1 MGGQTGGARNSFS
14 DIMIPYEGLIN
25 ENYFKLI
32 SRETELINNLE
43 YFTGRS
49 KNPYNKKYENFI
61 GLLLKSKYDGVKQ
74 EDQTNIKIGPMD
86 YAIALDISGSM
97 MSALEVNDK
106 NGIPRIELAKKAL
119 LTMIDNLKDGNQM
132 SITTFNHESQLIIP
146 LSPKSEILMLKE
158 KIKNINPDGGTKLT
172 NALKGAYETLK
183 KSKKKFKRVIIITDG
198 WVNEPDFMN
207 TAINVTNNG
216 VGISV
221 IAIDK
226 SSNSKLF
233 EQFSKLGGCNYFI
246 ATKDEDL
253 EKYLIHQFTY
263 LTFIA
268 SYNIKLNFES
278 DDCEIIKAIG
288 TNSDDNKNIN
298 NLCNIPSCF
307 PSDLKFIGDEVYQEG
322 GLILLKIKLK
332 NENIGNKIK
341 INLKLEYTDNDDKN
355 YIQNY
360 PIEYEINEGEYY
372 SNNYLKKGI
381 ALYYYGKIRRKIA
394 KFFNSDTKFTTAGPV
409 LESVDKTKYDR
420 YFNFLRRD
428 NENIDK
434 VKKYFNQNYFNDI
447 VENQKENYIKIL
459 DEKYEL
465 FLKKRKEIEDKVVE
479 KPKVE
484 NKN

>member
-1 MGGQTGGARNSFS
+1 MDCQTGGAINSFS

-132 SITTFNHESQLIIP
+132 SITTFNHESHLIIP

-158 KIKNINPDGGTKLT
+158 KIKNINPNGGTNLT

-409 LESVDKTKYDR
+409 LPSVDKTKYDR

-479 KPKVE
+479 KPKV
-484 NKN
+484 

>member
-1 MGGQTGGARNSFS
+1 MGGQTGGARNAYS

-25 ENYFKLI
+25 ENYFKLQ

-49 KNPYNKKYENFI
+49 LNPYNKKYENFI
-61 GLLLKSKYDGVKQ
+61 GLLLKSKYDGIKE
-74 EDQTNIKIGPMD
+74 EDQSNIKIGPSD

-97 MSALEVNDK
+97 GSPLEENNK
-106 NGIPRIELAKKAL
+106 GIPRIELAKKAL

-132 SITTFNHESQLIIP
+132 SISTFNQESQLLIP
-146 LSPKSEILMLKE
+146 LSPKSEILILE
-158 KIKNINPDGGTKLT
+158 DKIKNITPNGGTNLT
-172 NALKGAYETLK
+172 NALKGAFDTLK
-183 KSKKKFKRVIIITDG
+183 KSKKKFRRVIIIPDG
-198 WVNEPDFMN
+198 WVNEPEFMN
-207 TAINVTNNG
+207 NAINVTNNG

-233 EQFSKLGGCNYFI
+233 EEFSKLVGCNYFI

-263 LTFIA
+263 LTFVA
-268 SYNIKLNFES
+268 SFNIKLNFES

-288 TNSDDNKNIN
+288 TNSDDDKNVN

-307 PSDLKFIGDEVYQEG
+307 PSDLKFIENDVYQEG
-322 GLILLKIKLK
+322 GLMLLKIKLK
-332 NENIGNKIK
+332 NEDIGNKIK

-355 YIQNY
+355 YVQNY
-360 PIEYEINEGEYY
+360 PFEYEVHEGEYY
-372 SNNYLKKGI
+372 SNDCLKKGI

-394 KFFNSDTKFTTAGPV
+394 KFFHSDTKFTTGGPV
-409 LESVDKTKYDR
+409 LENVDKEKYDR
-420 YFNFLRRD
+420 YFKFLRRD

-434 VKKYFNQNYFNDI
+434 AKKYFKQNYFNDV
-447 VENQKENYIKIL
+447 VENQKENYIKTL
-459 DEKYEL
+459 DEKYEI
-465 FLKKRKEIEDKVVE
+465 FLKRRQEIEEKVVE
-479 KPKVE
+479 KPKNE
-484 NKN
+484 NQN

>member
-97 MSALEVNDK
+97 MSELEDK

-158 KIKNINPDGGTKLT
+158 KIKNINPDGGTNLT

-409 LESVDKTKYDR
+409 LPSVDKTKYDR

-434 VKKYFNQNYFNDI
+434 AKKYFNLHYFDDV
-447 VENQKENYIKIL
+447 VENQKENYIKTL
-459 DEKYEL
+459 DEKYNM
-465 FLKKRKEIEDKVVE
+465 FFNRKEIEKKVIE
-479 KPKVE
+479 
-484 NKN
+484 

>member
-43 YFTGRS
+43 YFTGRT

-74 EDQTNIKIGPMD
+74 ENQTNIKIGPMD

-158 KIKNINPDGGTKLT
+158 KIKNINPDGGTNLT

-409 LESVDKTKYDR
+409 LPSVDKTKYDR

-479 KPKVE
+479 KPKV
-484 NKN
+484 

>member
-409 LESVDKTKYDR
+409 LASVDKTKYDR

-479 KPKVE
+479 KPKV
-484 NKN
+484 

>member
-158 KIKNINPDGGTKLT
+158 KIKNINPNGGTNLT

-221 IAIDK
+221 VAIDE

-409 LESVDKTKYDR
+409 LPSVDKTKYDR
-420 YFNFLRRD
+420 YFNFLRSSFF
-428 NENIDK
+428 K
-434 VKKYFNQNYFNDI
+434 ATK
-447 VENQKENYIKIL
+447 
-459 DEKYEL
+459 
-465 FLKKRKEIEDKVVE
+465 
-479 KPKVE
+479 
-484 NKN
+484 

>member
-132 SITTFNHESQLIIP
+132 SITTFNNESQLIIP

-221 IAIDK
+221 IAIDE

-409 LESVDKTKYDR
+409 LPSVDKTKYDR

-459 DEKYEL
+459 DEQYEL

-479 KPKVE
+479 KPKV
-484 NKN
+484 

>member
-97 MSALEVNDK
+97 MTALENK
-106 NGIPRIELAKKAL
+106 NGIPRIELAKKSL

-132 SITTFNHESQLIIP
+132 SITTFNNESQLIIP

-158 KIKNINPDGGTKLT
+158 KIKNINPDGGTDLT
-172 NALKGAYETLK
+172 NALKGAYDTLK
-183 KSKKKFKRVIIITDG
+183 ISKKKFKRVIIITDG

-409 LESVDKTKYDR
+409 LPSVDKTKYDR

-465 FLKKRKEIEDKVVE
+465 FLEKRKEIEDKVVE
-479 KPKVE
+479 KPKV
-484 NKN
+484 

>member
-1 MGGQTGGARNSFS
+1 MECQTGGAINSFS

-43 YFTGRS
+43 YFTGRA

-97 MSALEVNDK
+97 MSALEDK

-132 SITTFNHESQLIIP
+132 SITTFNDESQLIIP

-158 KIKNINPDGGTKLT
+158 KIKNINPNGGTDLT
-172 NALKGAYETLK
+172 NALKGAYDTLK
-183 KSKKKFKRVIIITDG
+183 ISKKKFKRVIIITDG

-322 GLILLKIKLK
+322 GLRLLKIKLK

-409 LESVDKTKYDR
+409 LPSVDKTKYDR

-479 KPKVE
+479 KPKV
-484 NKN
+484 

>member
-158 KIKNINPDGGTKLT
+158 KIKNINPNGGTKLT

-409 LESVDKTKYDR
+409 LPSVDKTKYDR

-479 KPKVE
+479 KPKV
-484 NKN
+484 

>member
-43 YFTGRS
+43 YFIGRS
-49 KNPYNKKYENFI
+49 INPYNKKYENFI

-158 KIKNINPDGGTKLT
+158 KIKNINPDGGTNLT

-465 FLKKRKEIEDKVVE
+465 FLM
-479 KPKVE
+479 
-484 NKN
+484 KN

>member
-158 KIKNINPDGGTKLT
+158 KIKNINPNGGTKLT

-221 IAIDK
+221 VAIDE

-409 LESVDKTKYDR
+409 LPSVDKTKYDR

-479 KPKVE
+479 KPKV
-484 NKN
+484 

>member
-158 KIKNINPDGGTKLT
+158 KIKNINPDGGTNLT

-409 LESVDKTKYDR
+409 LPSVDKTKYDR

-465 FLKKRKEIEDKVVE
+465 FLM
-479 KPKVE
+479 
-484 NKN
+484 KN